1 MNAPTVGQI
10 QKEDY
15 VGQLNIEIN
24 AQPQNFTDH
33 LNQMNKENK
42 LEPIIIEYKEI
53 TLPDPVKS
61 TVMRKPKELN
71 LEYESEPENIEVVE
85 EVVVTNIEEPEQ
97 ILLKDESSLPQE
109 EVKSVPEESKEVP

>member
-15 VGQLNIEIN
+15 LGQLNIEIN
-24 AQPQNFTDH
+24 AVPQNFTDH

-42 LEPIIIEYKEI
+42 LEPPIIIEYKEI

-61 TVMRKPKELN
+61 TVVRKPKEFY
-71 LEYESEPENIEVVE
+71 LEYESEPENIIEVD
-85 EVVVTNIEEPEQ
+85 VTEPELVLPQ
-97 ILLKDESSLPQE
+97 PIKTEPSLPLPQE
-109 EVKSVPEESKEVP
+109 EVK